1 MKENTIETQ
10 MAGTL
15 FMQLFEK
22 YNRIKNKKHL
32 YKDIKELTLIE
43 INTILVIGNGEL
55 KSMSEIANT
64 LGVSSGTPTVTIDRL
79 ILKGYVERIRDE
91 GDRRQVFVRLS
102 VKGVEAYE
110 LINEMKNKITE
121 TVFGVI
127 DEDEKKVLISALVK
141 LNKKVDEILIENT

>member
-1 MKENTIETQ
+1 MKEITSETQ

-22 YNRIKNKKHL
+22 YNRIQNKKHL

-43 INTILVIGNGEL
+43 INTILVISTGEL
-55 KSMSEIANT
+55 KSMSEIAST

-79 ILKGYVERIRDE
+79 IGKGYVERIRDE

-102 VKGVEAYE
+102 QKGIEVHAS
-110 LINEMKNKITE
+110 IIEMKNRITD
-121 TVFGVI
+121 TIFGVLS
-127 DEDEKKVLISALVK
+127 EEEKKVLISALMK
-141 LNKKVDEILIENT
+141 LNKKVDEVLSDNT

>member
-43 INTILVIGNGEL
+43 INTILVISNGEL
-55 KSMSEIANT
+55 KSMSEIANA